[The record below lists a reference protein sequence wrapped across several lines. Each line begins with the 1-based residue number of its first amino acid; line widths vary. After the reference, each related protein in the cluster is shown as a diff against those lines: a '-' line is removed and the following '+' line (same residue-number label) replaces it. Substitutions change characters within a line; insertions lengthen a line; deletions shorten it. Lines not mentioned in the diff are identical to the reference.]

1 MMTNAVILT
10 DQTMLPFRSKIENY
24 LGCEIEWIYL
34 TDFYDSRFRLNRF
47 SNIHLFLSDHI
58 PIMPV
63 KEHLR
68 NWSLI
73 SCSTRLDTLDCFQHY
88 VFENT
93 PNPFDHA
100 YLNLLNE
107 IQHAPLR
114 QTRNSMTRSLFCR
127 HLSFDLKKG
136 FPLLTTKKMFWKGIL
151 EEFLFFIH
159 GETNTQILEQKGIRI
174 WSGNT
179 SRKFLDD
186 LGMYRRPEKHMGPM
200 YGYQWRF
207 FNAEYDE
214 TSGKPL
220 EKGIDQLVQVI
231 EQIRNDPHSRRHL
244 LTDYN
249 PSQAKQ
255 GVLYPCHSLMIQ
267 FYVED
272 DHLSMFCYNRS
283 SDLFLGLP
291 FNIASS
297 ALLLSLVAKLTDLK
311 PHLLHLSLG
320 DCHIYQ
326 DHEEAVEKQLDP
338 RRFYWKPP
346 QLEITSIDTQNI
358 KETLDHL
365 SSEQFTLTDYK
376 SHGSIYAPMI
386 A

>member
-1 MMTNAVILT
+1 M
-10 DQTMLPFRSKIENY
+10 DQTMIPFRSKFEDY
-24 LGCEIEWIYL
+24 LGSEIEWIYL
-34 TDFYDSRFRLNRF
+34 TDFHDSNLRLNRF
-47 SNIHLFLSDHI
+47 SNIHLFLSEHV
-58 PIMPV
+58 PIMPIR
-63 KEHLR
+63 EHLR
-68 NWSLI
+68 HWSII
-73 SCSTRLDTLDCFQHY
+73 SHSTCLDSCFQHY
-88 VFENT
+88 VFEHT
-93 PNPFDHA
+93 PNPFDHT

-107 IQHAPLR
+107 IRHAPLR
-114 QTRNSMTRSLFCR
+114 QTRNSLTKSLFCR
-127 HLSFDLKKG
+127 HLSFDLTKG

-159 GETNTQILEQKGIRI
+159 GETDTRILEQKGIRI

-179 SRKFLDD
+179 SRSFLDD
-186 LGMYRRPEKHMGPM
+186 LGMYRRPEKQMGPM

-214 TSGKPL
+214 ASGKPL

-231 EQIRNDPHSRRHL
+231 EQIRKDPHSRRHL

-267 FYVED
+267 FYAED
-272 DHLSMFCYNRS
+272 DQLSMFCYNRS
-283 SDLFLGLP
+283 SDVFLGLP

-297 ALLLSLVAKLTDLK
+297 ALLLSVVAMLTGRK

-338 RRFYWKPP
+338 RRFYWKPS
-346 QLEITSIDTQNI
+346 QLEITGIDTQNDL

-365 SSEQFTLTDYK
+365 SSEQFTLKNYK